1 MKKRALIRCLY
12 FSKGGEKLF
21 ERLCKSGEA
30 FLFQVLQKGESADD
44 FVKGAFELHIPLL
57 FICSAG
63 IAVRFIAPFVNDKL
77 SDPPVIVMDEA
88 GRYVIPILSGH
99 YGGGYDIAGEI
110 ANSLSSELV
119 RISASDINNT
129 FAIDVFA
136 KQNGYYI
143 EKEDHDRIKEI
154 NSLALSG
161 EKVDRLKLPDGDIK
175 ARNLILHKKTLC
187 LGMGCKKG
195 KSFTEFK
202 AFLNRFFDD
211 EELEKELY
219 AIGTIDV
226 KAEEI
231 GLLALAVYYGAFLFT
246 FTKEELSEVED
257 EGLSSSPF
265 VKETVGVDNVCERAA
280 LLLSGGSELTLSKK
294 AGDGITLAAAKRFDI
309 EPAETGEK

>member
-12 FSKGGEKLF
+12 FSKGGEALY
-21 ERLCKSGEA
+21 ERLCRSAES
-30 FLFQVLQKGESADD
+30 FLFQSLAAEMSAEAL
-44 FVKGAFELHIPLL
+44 VKEAFALHIPLL
-57 FICSAG
+57 FIGSAG

-99 YGGGYDIAGEI
+99 YGGGYVIAGEI
-110 ANSLSSELV
+110 ANSLSAELV
-119 RISASDINNT
+119 RTSASDINNT

-161 EKVDRLKLPDGDIK
+161 EKIDLLKLPDGDIR
-175 ARNLILHKKTLC
+175 AGDLILHKKALC

-195 KSFTEFK
+195 KSFFELK

-211 EELEKELY
+211 DTLRKELY

-231 GLLALAVYYGAFLFT
+231 GLLALAAYYGAFFFT
-246 FTKEELSEVED
+246 FTKEELSEVEYED
-257 EGLSSSPF
+257 PAASPF
-265 VKETVGVDNVCERAA
+265 VEETVGVDNVCERAA
-280 LLLSGGSELTLSKK
+280 LLLSGGTELTLSKK
-294 AGDGITLAAAKRFDI
+294 AGDGVTLAAAKRCDI
-309 EPAETGEK
+309 EPVETGEK